1 MPEFEI
7 QVVLPTLVPAAY
19 GLLLLLFT
27 PALRDDRRWLWAV
40 SLGGMALAAFFPAW
54 LLFRAGATGET
65 AGLPGR
71 PMVVMDPL
79 SLWLDLLF
87 AIAGFLALLLVP
99 AYLDRARAHRPE
111 IYPLMLIAVAG
122 MTILVATT
130 NLVMIFLG
138 LEVLSIPLYVMSGL
152 TREREASIEAAFKY
166 FLLGAVAAAF
176 LVYGIALVY
185 AATGHLD
192 LGDVATAAGAVLET
206 GGARAGLLAAG
217 LAMILVAF
225 AFKVG
230 AVPFHFWAPDVYQ
243 GAPTPV
249 TAFMAVGTKAA
260 AFGVLLRL
268 LPGTA
273 GAAEALARRWLPVV
287 AALAVATMVGGN
299 LVALVQVRVKRM
311 LAWSSIAHAG
321 YLLLALL
328 APLAIGAR
336 NLLFYL
342 VVYTFMTIGAFAVVS
357 LFQEEEG
364 DDADHLDR
372 FAGLWKRRPL
382 LAIAMGIFM
391 LSLTG
396 IPPMGGFTG
405 KYVIFVTA
413 LRTGHPVLAAVMG
426 LAAVVG
432 AAYYLRVITTMFL
445 REPSGE
451 LPAGV
456 SVSLAPGLVLAVS
469 AVLTIVLGL
478 APGLVLGPLGEIAS
492 GMIGP

>member
-87 AIAGFLALLLVP
+87 AVAGLLALLLVP
-99 AYLDRARAHRPE
+99 AYLERARAHRPE
-111 IYPLMLIAVAG
+111 IYALMLIAVAG

-192 LGDVATAAGAVLET
+192 LGRVAAAAGGVLEA

-273 GAAEALARRWLPVV
+273 DVADALAQRWLPVI
-287 AALAVATMVGGN
+287 AALAVATMIGGN

-357 LFQEEEG
+357 LFQEEQG

-382 LAIAMGIFM
+382 LAIAMGVFM

-445 REPSGE
+445 REPAGD

-456 SVSLAPGLVLAVS
+456 SVSLAPGVVLAVS